1 MAKDY
6 NIDDILLEVK
16 KRKEENENKI
26 KSGVDFTDEV
36 KHTEQKKITEPPK
49 TEKAAEVNFIKPEK
63 KAEPK
68 PIKKEPVI
76 KNEPKPKTVEQVPET
91 DEKKTEAQSPQPK
104 AQKAPKQEAQP
115 KKEAEQKISQLEA
128 EKKAEPKAEEEKP
141 LEPIISGRPKKPA
154 VQENKNDGYVDISS
168 FSADKGIEEYPEE
181 SDKKPKKNKNKNKK
195 KKKGWIIFLC
205 ILLVILISAG
215 VGTWL
220 YVDHI
225 LDNVS
230 SQDDTPQATEEVWTG
245 MDKLVESFEPI
256 EEADASQI
264 ASLKEM
270 IKKWYYNGTP
280 CSSSHVL
287 NIMLVGE
294 DGYDPDEESRA
305 DSAIIASINVDTKK
319 ITLTSVLRDT
329 YAYWETEPG
338 NEESGQFGKINGAKS
353 SGDIKTYINAVENLY
368 KIKIDNYATVD
379 FESFKTII
387 DTLGGV
393 ELEITSAEI
402 NEINNDQKT
411 YDGTWIDKT
420 FDGDSG
426 VMNLTGQQAL
436 AYCRIRHIDSDNVRA
451 DRQKQCLMKVFES
464 VKDAPSVKLLKIIN
478 DIVPYIKTDMSRDML
493 VKVAK
498 YAISQGWL
506 NYSIVTNTVPNS
518 RINEKGAGGRYY
530 GAWCWKSD
538 FPQDAYNLQTMLY
551 GKSSITL
558 ARTRVDVI
566 KCRESGYMSDGYGPV
581 GATIINE
588 HYGEASTL
596 PETTSEESDDSS
608 SNN

>member
-16 KRKEENENKI
+16 KRKEENEKKI
-26 KSGVDFTDEV
+26 KSGAEYANEV
-36 KHTEQKKITEPPK
+36 KQAPKAEGADVHFVEP
-49 TEKAAEVNFIKPEK
+49 KPEPK
-63 KAEPK
+63 KQAKPEPKAESVAKAEPEVQK
-68 PIKKEPVI
+68 QA
-76 KNEPKPKTVEQVPET
+76 EPK
-91 DEKKTEAQSPQPK
+91 
-104 AQKAPKQEAQP
+104 APQP
-115 KKEAEQKISQLEA
+115 KKEEPKKEEPKKEEPKEEAPKAEAEEKPQEA
-128 EKKAEPKAEEEKP
+128 EKTHSDESEPTEIVKDEKP
-141 LEPIISGRPKKPA
+141 EKEEQESGFI
-154 VQENKNDGYVDISS
+154 DINA
-168 FSADKGIEEYPEE
+168 FS
-181 SDKKPKKNKNKNKK
+181 SDKSDEYDEEQNHSKKGKKKNGKK
-195 KKKGWIIFLC
+195 TFIIVLC
-205 ILLVILISAG
+205 IILVILIGTG
-215 VGTWL
+215 VGAWL
-220 YVDHI
+220 YVDKI

-230 SQDDTPQATEEVWTG
+230 ASDGVKSAEEETWTG

-256 EEADASQI
+256 DEADAREI

-270 IKKWYYNGTP
+270 IKKWYYNGSP
-280 CSSSHVL
+280 CSSTHVL
-287 NIMLVGE
+287 NVMLVGE
-294 DGYDPDEESRA
+294 DGYDPDVESRA
-305 DSAIIASINVDTKK
+305 DSAIIATINIDTKT

-338 NEESGQFGKINGAKS
+338 NKESGQFGKINGAKS
-353 SGDIKTYINAVENLY
+353 SGDIKTYINAVEHLY

-402 NEINNDQKT
+402 KEINNDQKT

-420 FDGDSG
+420 FEGSTG
-426 VMNLTGQQAL
+426 VMKLTGQQAL

-518 RINEKGAGGRYY
+518 RINEKGAGGQYY
-530 GAWCWKSD
+530 GAWCWKAD

-566 KCRESGYMSDGYGPV
+566 RCRESGYMSDGYGPV
-581 GATIINE
+581 GATIMNE
-588 HYGEASTL
+588 HYGEVSTL
-596 PETTSEESDDSS
+596 PTTQADEEDETS
-608 SNN
+608 SNNKLSN

>member
-16 KRKEENENKI
+16 KRKEENERKI
-26 KSGVDFTDEV
+26 KSGAEYANEV
-36 KHTEQKKITEPPK
+36 KQAPKAEGADVHFVEP
-49 TEKAAEVNFIKPEK
+49 KPEPK
-63 KAEPK
+63 KQAKPEPKAESVAKAEP
-68 PIKKEPVI
+68 EV
-76 KNEPKPKTVEQVPET
+76 Q
-91 DEKKTEAQSPQPK
+91 
-104 AQKAPKQEAQP
+104 
-115 KKEAEQKISQLEA
+115 
-128 EKKAEPKAEEEKP
+128 KKAEPKAPQPKKEEPKKEEPKEETPKAEAEEKP
-141 LEPIISGRPKKPA
+141 QEAEKTHSDESEPTEIVQDEKPEKEEQESGFIDINAFSSDDKPA
-154 VQENKNDGYVDISS
+154 EYDEEQNHSK
-168 FSADKGIEEYPEE
+168 KG
-181 SDKKPKKNKNKNKK
+181 KKKNGKK
-195 KKKGWIIFLC
+195 TFIIVLC
-205 ILLVILISAG
+205 IILVILIGTG
-215 VGTWL
+215 VGAWL
-220 YVDHI
+220 YVDKI

-230 SQDDTPQATEEVWTG
+230 ASDGVKSAEEETWTG

-256 EEADASQI
+256 DEADAREI

-270 IKKWYYNGTP
+270 IKKWYYNGSP
-280 CSSSHVL
+280 CSSTHVL
-287 NIMLVGE
+287 NVMLVGE
-294 DGYDPDEESRA
+294 DGYDPDVESRA
-305 DSAIIASINVDTKK
+305 DSAIIATINIDTKT

-338 NEESGQFGKINGAKS
+338 NKESGQFGKINGAKS
-353 SGDIKTYINAVENLY
+353 SGDIKTYINAVEHLY

-402 NEINNDQKT
+402 KEINNDQKT

-420 FDGDSG
+420 FEGSTG
-426 VMNLTGQQAL
+426 VMKLTGQQAL

-518 RINEKGAGGRYY
+518 RINEKGAGGQYY
-530 GAWCWKSD
+530 GAWCWKAD

-566 KCRESGYMSDGYGPV
+566 RCRESGYMSDGYGPV
-581 GATIINE
+581 GATIMNE
-588 HYGEASTL
+588 HYGEVSTL
-596 PETTSEESDDSS
+596 PTTQADEEDETS
-608 SNN
+608 SNNKLSN

>member
-16 KRKEENENKI
+16 KRKEENEKKI
-26 KSGVDFTDEV
+26 KSGAEYANEV
-36 KHTEQKKITEPPK
+36 KQAPKAEGADVHFVEP
-49 TEKAAEVNFIKPEK
+49 KPEPK
-63 KAEPK
+63 KQAKPESVAKAEP
-68 PIKKEPVI
+68 EV
-76 KNEPKPKTVEQVPET
+76 Q
-91 DEKKTEAQSPQPK
+91 
-104 AQKAPKQEAQP
+104 
-115 KKEAEQKISQLEA
+115 
-128 EKKAEPKAEEEKP
+128 KKAEPKAPQPKKEEPKEETPKAEAEEKP
-141 LEPIISGRPKKPA
+141 QEAEKTHSDESEPTEIVQDEKPEKEEQESGFI
-154 VQENKNDGYVDISS
+154 DINA
-168 FSADKGIEEYPEE
+168 FS
-181 SDKKPKKNKNKNKK
+181 SDKSDEYDEEQNHSKKGKKKNGKK
-195 KKKGWIIFLC
+195 TFIIVLC
-205 ILLVILISAG
+205 IILVILIGTG
-215 VGTWL
+215 VGAWL
-220 YVDHI
+220 YVDKI

-230 SQDDTPQATEEVWTG
+230 ASDGVKSADEEAWTG
-245 MDKLVESFEPI
+245 MDKLIESFEPI
-256 EEADASQI
+256 DEADAREI

-270 IKKWYYNGTP
+270 IKKWYYNGSP
-280 CSSSHVL
+280 CSSTHVL
-287 NIMLVGE
+287 NVMLVGE
-294 DGYDPDEESRA
+294 DGYDPDVESRA
-305 DSAIIASINVDTKK
+305 DSAIIASINIDTKT

-338 NEESGQFGKINGAKS
+338 NKESGQFGKINGAKS
-353 SGDIKTYINAVENLY
+353 SGDIKTYINAVEHLY

-402 NEINNDQKT
+402 KEINNDQKT

-420 FDGDSG
+420 FEGSTG
-426 VMNLTGQQAL
+426 VMKLTGQQAL

-518 RINEKGAGGRYY
+518 RINEKGAGGQYY
-530 GAWCWKSD
+530 GAWCWKAD

-566 KCRESGYMSDGYGPV
+566 RCRESGYMSDGYGPV
-581 GATIINE
+581 GATIMNE
-588 HYGEASTL
+588 HYGEVSTL
-596 PETTSEESDDSS
+596 PTTQADEEDETS
-608 SNN
+608 SNNKLSN

>member
-16 KRKEENENKI
+16 KRKEENEKKI
-26 KSGVDFTDEV
+26 KSGAEYANEV
-36 KHTEQKKITEPPK
+36 KQAPKAEGADVHFVEP
-49 TEKAAEVNFIKPEK
+49 KPEPK
-63 KAEPK
+63 KQAKPESVAKAEP
-68 PIKKEPVI
+68 EV
-76 KNEPKPKTVEQVPET
+76 Q
-91 DEKKTEAQSPQPK
+91 
-104 AQKAPKQEAQP
+104 
-115 KKEAEQKISQLEA
+115 
-128 EKKAEPKAEEEKP
+128 KKAEPKAPQPKKEEPKEETPKAEAEEKP
-141 LEPIISGRPKKPA
+141 QEAEKTHSDESEPTEIVQDEKLEKEEQESGFIDINAFSSDNKPA
-154 VQENKNDGYVDISS
+154 EYDEEQNCSK
-168 FSADKGIEEYPEE
+168 KG
-181 SDKKPKKNKNKNKK
+181 KKKNGKK
-195 KKKGWIIFLC
+195 TFIIVLC
-205 ILLVILISAG
+205 IFLVILIGTG
-215 VGTWL
+215 VGAWL
-220 YVDHI
+220 YVDKI

-230 SQDDTPQATEEVWTG
+230 ASDGVKSADEEAWTG
-245 MDKLVESFEPI
+245 MDKLIESFEPI
-256 EEADASQI
+256 DEADAREI

-270 IKKWYYNGTP
+270 IKKWYYNGSP
-280 CSSSHVL
+280 CSSTHVL
-287 NIMLVGE
+287 NVMLVGE
-294 DGYDPDEESRA
+294 DGYGDEEESRA
-305 DSAIIASINVDTKK
+305 DSAIIASINIDAKT

-338 NEESGQFGKINGAKS
+338 NKESGQFGKINGAKS
-353 SGDIKTYINAVENLY
+353 SGDIKTYINAIEHLY

-402 NEINNDQKT
+402 KEINNDQKT

-420 FDGDSG
+420 FEGSTG
-426 VMNLTGQQAL
+426 VMKLTGQQAL
-436 AYCRIRHIDSDNVRA
+436 AYCRIRHLDSDNVRA

-493 VKVAK
+493 VKIAK

-518 RINEKGAGGRYY
+518 RINEKGAGGTYY

-566 KCRESGYMSDGYGPV
+566 RCRESGYMSDGYGPV
-581 GATIINE
+581 GATIMNE
-588 HYGEASTL
+588 HYGEVSTL
-596 PETTSEESDDSS
+596 PTTQADEEDEPSS
-608 SNN
+608 TNKLNN

>member
-16 KRKEENENKI
+16 KRKEENEKKI
-26 KSGVDFTDEV
+26 KSGAEYANEV
-36 KHTEQKKITEPPK
+36 KQAPK
-49 TEKAAEVNFIKPEK
+49 AEGADVHFVETKPEPK
-63 KAEPK
+63 KQAKPESVAKAEP
-68 PIKKEPVI
+68 EV
-76 KNEPKPKTVEQVPET
+76 Q
-91 DEKKTEAQSPQPK
+91 
-104 AQKAPKQEAQP
+104 
-115 KKEAEQKISQLEA
+115 
-128 EKKAEPKAEEEKP
+128 KKAEPKAPQPKKEEPKEETPKAEAEEKP
-141 LEPIISGRPKKPA
+141 QEAEKTHSDESEPTEIVQDEKLEKEEQESGFIDINAFSSDNKPA
-154 VQENKNDGYVDISS
+154 EYDEEQNCSK
-168 FSADKGIEEYPEE
+168 KG
-181 SDKKPKKNKNKNKK
+181 KKKNGKK
-195 KKKGWIIFLC
+195 TFIIVLC
-205 ILLVILISAG
+205 IFLVILIGTG
-215 VGTWL
+215 VGAWL
-220 YVDHI
+220 YVDKI

-230 SQDDTPQATEEVWTG
+230 ASDGVKSADEEAWTG
-245 MDKLVESFEPI
+245 MDKLIESFEPI
-256 EEADASQI
+256 DEADAREI

-270 IKKWYYNGTP
+270 IKKWYYNGSP
-280 CSSSHVL
+280 CSSTHVL
-287 NIMLVGE
+287 NVMLVGE
-294 DGYDPDEESRA
+294 DGYGDEEESRA
-305 DSAIIASINVDTKK
+305 DSAIIASINIDAKT

-338 NEESGQFGKINGAKS
+338 NKESGQFGKINGAKS
-353 SGDIKTYINAVENLY
+353 SGDIKTYINAIEHLY

-402 NEINNDQKT
+402 KEINNDQKT

-420 FDGDSG
+420 FEGSTG
-426 VMNLTGQQAL
+426 VMKLTGQQAL
-436 AYCRIRHIDSDNVRA
+436 AYCRIRHLDSDNVRA

-493 VKVAK
+493 VKIAK

-518 RINEKGAGGRYY
+518 RINEKGAGGTYY

-566 KCRESGYMSDGYGPV
+566 RCRESGYMSDGYGPV
-581 GATIINE
+581 GATIMNE
-588 HYGEASTL
+588 HYGEVSTL
-596 PETTSEESDDSS
+596 PTTQADEEDEPSS
-608 SNN
+608 TNKLNN

>member
-16 KRKEENENKI
+16 KRKEENEKKI
-26 KSGVDFTDEV
+26 KSGAEYANEV
-36 KHTEQKKITEPPK
+36 KQAPK
-49 TEKAAEVNFIKPEK
+49 AEGADVHFV
-63 KAEPK
+63 EPK
-68 PIKKEPVI
+68 P
-76 KNEPKPKTVEQVPET
+76 EPKKQAKPEV
-91 DEKKTEAQSPQPK
+91 Q
-104 AQKAPKQEAQP
+104 
-115 KKEAEQKISQLEA
+115 
-128 EKKAEPKAEEEKP
+128 KKAEPKAPQPKKEEPKEETPKAEAEEKP
-141 LEPIISGRPKKPA
+141 QEAEKTHSDESEPTEIVQDEKPEKEEQESGFIDINAFSSDDKPA
-154 VQENKNDGYVDISS
+154 EYDEEQNCSK
-168 FSADKGIEEYPEE
+168 KG
-181 SDKKPKKNKNKNKK
+181 KKKNGKK
-195 KKKGWIIFLC
+195 TFIIVLC
-205 ILLVILISAG
+205 IILVILIGTG
-215 VGTWL
+215 VGAWL
-220 YVDHI
+220 YVDKI

-230 SQDDTPQATEEVWTG
+230 ASDGVKSADEEAWTG
-245 MDKLVESFEPI
+245 MDKLIESFESI
-256 EEADASQI
+256 DEADAREI

-270 IKKWYYNGTP
+270 IKKWYYNGSP
-280 CSSSHVL
+280 CSSTHVL
-287 NIMLVGE
+287 NVMLVGE
-294 DGYDPDEESRA
+294 DGYDPDVESRA
-305 DSAIIASINVDTKK
+305 DSAIIASINIDTKT

-338 NEESGQFGKINGAKS
+338 NKESGQFGKINGAKS
-353 SGDIKTYINAVENLY
+353 SGDIKTYINAVEHLY

-402 NEINNDQKT
+402 KEINNDQKT

-420 FDGDSG
+420 FEGNTG
-426 VMNLTGQQAL
+426 VMKLTGQQAL

-518 RINEKGAGGRYY
+518 RINEKGAGGQYY
-530 GAWCWKSD
+530 GAWCWKAD

-566 KCRESGYMSDGYGPV
+566 RCRESGYMSDGYGPV
-581 GATIINE
+581 GATIMNE
-588 HYGEASTL
+588 HYGEVSTL
-596 PETTSEESDDSS
+596 PTTQADEEDETSS
-608 SNN
+608 TNKLNN

>member
-16 KRKEENENKI
+16 KRKEENEKKI
-26 KSGVDFTDEV
+26 KSGAEYANEV
-36 KHTEQKKITEPPK
+36 KQAPKAEGADVHFVEP
-49 TEKAAEVNFIKPEK
+49 KPEPK
-63 KAEPK
+63 KQAKPESVAKAEP
-68 PIKKEPVI
+68 EV
-76 KNEPKPKTVEQVPET
+76 Q
-91 DEKKTEAQSPQPK
+91 
-104 AQKAPKQEAQP
+104 
-115 KKEAEQKISQLEA
+115 
-128 EKKAEPKAEEEKP
+128 KKAEPKAPQPKKEEPKKEEPKEETPKAEAEEKP
-141 LEPIISGRPKKPA
+141 QEAEKTHSDESEPTEIVQDEKPEKEEQESGFI
-154 VQENKNDGYVDISS
+154 DINA
-168 FSADKGIEEYPEE
+168 FS
-181 SDKKPKKNKNKNKK
+181 SDKSDEYDEEQNHSKKGKKKNGKK
-195 KKKGWIIFLC
+195 TFIIVLC
-205 ILLVILISAG
+205 IILVILIGTG
-215 VGTWL
+215 VGAWL
-220 YVDHI
+220 YVDKI

-230 SQDDTPQATEEVWTG
+230 ASDGVKSADEEAWTG
-245 MDKLVESFEPI
+245 MDKLIESFEPI
-256 EEADASQI
+256 DEADAREI

-270 IKKWYYNGTP
+270 IKKWYYNGSP
-280 CSSSHVL
+280 CSSTHVL
-287 NIMLVGE
+287 NVMLVGE
-294 DGYDPDEESRA
+294 DGYGDEEESRA
-305 DSAIIASINVDTKK
+305 DSAIIASINIDAKT

-338 NEESGQFGKINGAKS
+338 NKESGQFGKINGAKS
-353 SGDIKTYINAVENLY
+353 SGDIKTYINAVEHLY

-402 NEINNDQKT
+402 KEINNDQKT

-420 FDGDSG
+420 FEGSTG
-426 VMNLTGQQAL
+426 VMKLTGQQAL
-436 AYCRIRHIDSDNVRA
+436 AYCRIRHLDSDNVRA

-478 DIVPYIKTDMSRDML
+478 DIVPYIKTDMGKDML
-493 VKVAK
+493 VKIAK

-518 RINEKGAGGRYY
+518 RINEKGAGGTYY
-530 GAWCWKSD
+530 GAWCWKAD

-566 KCRESGYMSDGYGPV
+566 RCRESGYMSDGYGPV
-581 GATIINE
+581 GATIMNE
-588 HYGEASTL
+588 HYGEVSTL
-596 PETTSEESDDSS
+596 PTTQADEEDETSS
-608 SNN
+608 TNKLNN

>member
-26 KSGVDFTDEV
+26 KSGVDFTNEV

-49 TEKAAEVNFIKPEK
+49 TEKAAEVNFIKP
-63 KAEPK
+63 
-68 PIKKEPVI
+68 
-76 KNEPKPKTVEQVPET
+76 
-91 DEKKTEAQSPQPK
+91 
-104 AQKAPKQEAQP
+104 
-115 KKEAEQKISQLEA
+115 

-181 SDKKPKKNKNKNKK
+181 SDIKPKKNKNKNK

>member
-1 MAKDY
+1 M
-6 NIDDILLEVK
+6 
-16 KRKEENENKI
+16 
-26 KSGVDFTDEV
+26 
-36 KHTEQKKITEPPK
+36 Q
-49 TEKAAEVNFIKPEK
+49 
-63 KAEPK
+63 
-68 PIKKEPVI
+68 
-76 KNEPKPKTVEQVPET
+76 
-91 DEKKTEAQSPQPK
+91 
-104 AQKAPKQEAQP
+104 
-115 KKEAEQKISQLEA
+115 
-128 EKKAEPKAEEEKP
+128 KKAEPKAPQLKKEEPKKEEPKEETPKAEAEEKP
-141 LEPIISGRPKKPA
+141 QEAEKTHSDESEPTEIVQDEKPEKEEQESGFIDINAFSSDDKPA
-154 VQENKNDGYVDISS
+154 EYDEEQNCSK
-168 FSADKGIEEYPEE
+168 KG
-181 SDKKPKKNKNKNKK
+181 KKKNGKK
-195 KKKGWIIFLC
+195 TFIIVLC
-205 ILLVILISAG
+205 IILVILIGTG
-215 VGTWL
+215 VGAWL
-220 YVDHI
+220 YVDKI

-230 SQDDTPQATEEVWTG
+230 ASDGVKSADEEAWTG
-245 MDKLVESFEPI
+245 MDKLIESFEPI
-256 EEADASQI
+256 DEADAREI

-270 IKKWYYNGTP
+270 IKKWYYNGSP
-280 CSSSHVL
+280 CSSTHVL
-287 NIMLVGE
+287 NVMLVGE
-294 DGYDPDEESRA
+294 DGYDPDVESRA
-305 DSAIIASINVDTKK
+305 DSAIIASINIDTKT

-338 NEESGQFGKINGAKS
+338 NKESGQFGKINGAKS
-353 SGDIKTYINAVENLY
+353 SGDIKTYINAVEHLY

-402 NEINNDQKT
+402 KEINNDQKT

-420 FDGDSG
+420 FEGNTG
-426 VMNLTGQQAL
+426 VMKLTGQQAL

-518 RINEKGAGGRYY
+518 RINEKGAGGQYY
-530 GAWCWKSD
+530 GAWCWKAD

-566 KCRESGYMSDGYGPV
+566 RCRESGYMSDGYGPV
-581 GATIINE
+581 GATIMNE
-588 HYGEASTL
+588 HYGEVSTL
-596 PETTSEESDDSS
+596 PTTQADEEDETS
-608 SNN
+608 SNNKLSN

>member
-26 KSGVDFTDEV
+26 KSGVDFTHEV

-49 TEKAAEVNFIKPEK
+49 TEKAADVNFIKPEK

-76 KNEPKPKTVEQVPET
+76 KNEPKPKTVEKVPET
-91 DEKKTEAQSPQPK
+91 DEKKAEAQSPQPK

-115 KKEAEQKISQLEA
+115 KKEAEQKISQPEA
-128 EKKAEPKAEEEKP
+128 EKKAEPKAEKEKP

-181 SDKKPKKNKNKNKK
+181 SDIKPKKNKNKNK

-225 LDNVS
+225 LDHVS

-256 EEADASQI
+256 EEADASKI

-270 IKKWYYNGTP
+270 IKKWYYNGLP

-294 DGYDPDEESRA
+294 DGYDPDVESRA
-305 DSAIIASINVDTKK
+305 DSAIIASINIDTKT

-338 NEESGQFGKINGAKS
+338 NKESGQFGKINGAKS
-353 SGDIKTYINAVENLY
+353 SGDIKTYINAVEHLY

-402 NEINNDQKT
+402 NEINNDQET

-493 VKVAK
+493 LKVAK

>member
-16 KRKEENENKI
+16 KRKEENEKKI
-26 KSGVDFTDEV
+26 KSGAEYANEV
-36 KHTEQKKITEPPK
+36 KQAPKAEGADVHFVEP
-49 TEKAAEVNFIKPEK
+49 KPEPK
-63 KAEPK
+63 KQAKPESVAKAEP
-68 PIKKEPVI
+68 EV
-76 KNEPKPKTVEQVPET
+76 Q
-91 DEKKTEAQSPQPK
+91 
-104 AQKAPKQEAQP
+104 
-115 KKEAEQKISQLEA
+115 
-128 EKKAEPKAEEEKP
+128 KKAEPKAPQPKKEEPKEETPKAEAEEKP
-141 LEPIISGRPKKPA
+141 QEAEKTHSDESEPTEIVQDEKPEKEEQESGFI
-154 VQENKNDGYVDISS
+154 DINA
-168 FSADKGIEEYPEE
+168 FS
-181 SDKKPKKNKNKNKK
+181 SDKSDEYDEEQNHSKKGKKKNGKK
-195 KKKGWIIFLC
+195 TFIIVLC
-205 ILLVILISAG
+205 IILVILIGTG
-215 VGTWL
+215 VGAWL
-220 YVDHI
+220 YVDKI

-230 SQDDTPQATEEVWTG
+230 ASDGVKSADEEAWTG
-245 MDKLVESFEPI
+245 MDKLIESFEPI
-256 EEADASQI
+256 DEADAREI

-270 IKKWYYNGTP
+270 IKKWYYNGSP
-280 CSSSHVL
+280 CSSTHVL
-287 NIMLVGE
+287 NVMLVGE
-294 DGYDPDEESRA
+294 DGYDPDVESRA
-305 DSAIIASINVDTKK
+305 DSAIIASINIDAKT

-338 NEESGQFGKINGAKS
+338 NKESGQFGKINGAKS
-353 SGDIKTYINAVENLY
+353 SGDIKTYINAVEHLY

-402 NEINNDQKT
+402 KEINNDQKT

-420 FDGDSG
+420 FEGSTG
-426 VMNLTGQQAL
+426 VMKLTGQQAL

-518 RINEKGAGGRYY
+518 RINEKGAGGQYY
-530 GAWCWKSD
+530 GAWCWKAD

-566 KCRESGYMSDGYGPV
+566 RCRESGYMSDGYGPV
-581 GATIINE
+581 GATIMNE
-588 HYGEASTL
+588 HYGEVSTL
-596 PETTSEESDDSS
+596 PTTQADEEDETSS
-608 SNN
+608 TNKLNN

>member
-26 KSGVDFTDEV
+26 KSGVDFTNEV
-36 KHTEQKKITEPPK
+36 KHTEQKKITEPAK

-76 KNEPKPKTVEQVPET
+76 KNEPKPKTVEKVPET
-91 DEKKTEAQSPQPK
+91 DEKKAEAQSPQPK

-115 KKEAEQKISQLEA
+115 KKEAEQKISQPEA

-181 SDKKPKKNKNKNKK
+181 SDIKPKKNKNKNKK

-225 LDNVS
+225 LDHVS

-245 MDKLVESFEPI
+245 MDKLVENFEPI

-280 CSSSHVL
+280 CSSSQVL

-353 SGDIKTYINAVENLY
+353 SGDIKTYINAIENLY

-393 ELEITSAEI
+393 EIEISSAEI

-426 VMNLTGQQAL
+426 VMKLTGQQAL
-436 AYCRIRHIDSDNVRA
+436 AYCRIRHLDSDNVRA
-451 DRQKQCLMKVFES
+451 DRQKQCLTQIFNGI
-464 VKDAPSVKLLKIIN
+464 KDASSVKLLKIIN

-493 VKVAK
+493 LKIAK
-498 YAISQGWL
+498 YAISQGWTQ
-506 NYSIVTNTVPNS
+506 YSVITNTVPNS
-518 RINEKGAGGRYY
+518 RINENGAGGRYY

>member
-26 KSGVDFTDEV
+26 KSGVDFTNEV

-49 TEKAAEVNFIKPEK
+49 TEKASEVNFIKPER

-76 KNEPKPKTVEQVPET
+76 KNEPKPKTVEKVPET
-91 DEKKTEAQSPQPK
+91 DEKKAEAQSPQPK

-115 KKEAEQKISQLEA
+115 KKEAEQKISQPEA

-181 SDKKPKKNKNKNKK
+181 SDIKPKKNKNKNKK

-225 LDNVS
+225 LDHVS

-245 MDKLVESFEPI
+245 MDKLVENFEPI

-280 CSSSHVL
+280 CSSSQVL

-353 SGDIKTYINAVENLY
+353 SGDIKTYINAIENLY

-393 ELEITSAEI
+393 EIEISSAEI

-426 VMNLTGQQAL
+426 VMKLTGQQAL
-436 AYCRIRHIDSDNVRA
+436 AYCRIRHLDSDNVRA
-451 DRQKQCLMKVFES
+451 DRQKQCLTQIFNGI
-464 VKDAPSVKLLKIIN
+464 KDASSVKLLKIIN

-493 VKVAK
+493 LKIAK
-498 YAISQGWL
+498 YAISQGWTQ
-506 NYSIVTNTVPNS
+506 YSVITNTVPNS
-518 RINEKGAGGRYY
+518 RINENGAGGRYY

>member
-68 PIKKEPVI
+68 
-76 KNEPKPKTVEQVPET
+76 
-91 DEKKTEAQSPQPK
+91 
-104 AQKAPKQEAQP
+104 
-115 KKEAEQKISQLEA
+115 
-128 EKKAEPKAEEEKP
+128 AEEEKP

-154 VQENKNDGYVDISS
+154 IQENKNDGYVDISS

-181 SDKKPKKNKNKNKK
+181 SDIKPKKNKNKNKK

-426 VMNLTGQQAL
+426 VMKLTGQQAL

-451 DRQKQCLMKVFES
+451 DRQKQCLTQIFNGI
-464 VKDAPSVKLLKIIN
+464 KDASSVKLLKIIN

-493 VKVAK
+493 LKIAK
-498 YAISQGWL
+498 YAISQGWTQ
-506 NYSIVTNTVPNS
+506 YSVITNTVPNS
-518 RINEKGAGGRYY
+518 RINENGAGGRYY

-538 FPQDAYNLQTMLY
+538 FSQDAYNLQTMLY

>member
-16 KRKEENENKI
+16 KRKEENEKKI

-36 KHTEQKKITEPPK
+36 KKTEQKKITEPPK
-49 TEKAAEVNFIKPEK
+49 TEKAAEVNFVKPEPK
-63 KAEPK
+63 PTAVAKPAVKAEP
-68 PIKKEPVI
+68 
-76 KNEPKPKTVEQVPET
+76 
-91 DEKKTEAQSPQPK
+91 
-104 AQKAPKQEAQP
+104 
-115 KKEAEQKISQLEA
+115 A
-128 EKKAEPKAEEEKP
+128 EKKAESHKTEEPKKEQAEPEKEPEPIKEAEETVETKNEAEVVTEDEKP
-141 LEPIISGRPKKPA
+141 LEPIISGKPKKTA
-154 VQENKNDGYVDISS
+154 EQKNENDGYVDINS
-168 FSADKGIEEYPEE
+168 FSNDAGIEEYPEE
-181 SDKKPKKNKNKNKK
+181 TDEKPKKDKK
-195 KKKGWIIFLC
+195 KKRKKGWIIFLC
-205 ILLVILISAG
+205 ILLVVVIAAG

-220 YVDHI
+220 YVDRI
-225 LDNVS
+225 LDHVS
-230 SQDDTPQATEEVWTG
+230 SQDNGTQQNTEEVWTG
-245 MDKLVESFEPI
+245 MDKLVESFDPI
-256 EEADASQI
+256 EETDASEI

-270 IKKWYYNGTP
+270 IRKWYYNGSP
-280 CSSSHVL
+280 CSSTHVL

-294 DGYDPDEESRA
+294 DGYNPDEESRA
-305 DSAIIASINVDTKK
+305 DSAIIASVNIDTKT

-338 NEESGQFGKINGAKS
+338 NEETGQFGKINGAKS

-393 ELEITSAEI
+393 EIEITSAEI

-426 VMNLTGQQAL
+426 VMKLTGQQAL
-436 AYCRIRHIDSDNVRA
+436 SYCRIRHLDSDNMRA
-451 DRQKQCLMKVFES
+451 NRQKKCLTQIFNGI
-464 VKDAPSVKLLKIIN
+464 KDASSVKLLKIIN
-478 DIVPYIKTDMSRDML
+478 DVVPYVKTDMSRDML
-493 VKVAK
+493 LKIAK
-498 YAISQGWL
+498 YAISQGWMQY
-506 NYSIVTNTVPNS
+506 NIVTNTVPAS
-518 RINEKGAGGRYY
+518 RINEKGAGGMYY
-530 GAWCWKSD
+530 GAWCWKAD

-566 KCRESGYMSDGYGPV
+566 KCRESGYISDGYGPV

-596 PETTSEESDDSS
+596 PETTSEDGDSTSD
-608 SNN
+608 N

>member
-16 KRKEENENKI
+16 KRKEENEKKI
-26 KSGVDFTDEV
+26 KSGAEYANEV
-36 KHTEQKKITEPPK
+36 KQAPKAEGADVHFVEP
-49 TEKAAEVNFIKPEK
+49 KPESK
-63 KAEPK
+63 KQAKPEPKKQAKAESVAKAEP
-68 PIKKEPVI
+68 EV
-76 KNEPKPKTVEQVPET
+76 Q
-91 DEKKTEAQSPQPK
+91 
-104 AQKAPKQEAQP
+104 
-115 KKEAEQKISQLEA
+115 
-128 EKKAEPKAEEEKP
+128 KKAEPKAPQPKKEEPKEETPKAEAEEKP
-141 LEPIISGRPKKPA
+141 QEAEKTHSDESEPTEIVQDEKPEKEEQESGFI
-154 VQENKNDGYVDISS
+154 DINA
-168 FSADKGIEEYPEE
+168 FS
-181 SDKKPKKNKNKNKK
+181 SDKSDEYDEEQNHSKKGKKKNGKK
-195 KKKGWIIFLC
+195 TFIIVLC
-205 ILLVILISAG
+205 IILVILIGTG
-215 VGTWL
+215 VGAWL
-220 YVDHI
+220 YVDKI

-230 SQDDTPQATEEVWTG
+230 ASDGVKSADEEAWTG
-245 MDKLVESFEPI
+245 MDKLIESFEPI
-256 EEADASQI
+256 DEADAREI

-270 IKKWYYNGTP
+270 IKKWYYNGSP
-280 CSSSHVL
+280 CSSTHVL
-287 NIMLVGE
+287 NVMLVGE
-294 DGYDPDEESRA
+294 DGYDPDVESRA
-305 DSAIIASINVDTKK
+305 DSAIIASINIDTKT

-338 NEESGQFGKINGAKS
+338 NKESGQFGKINGAKS
-353 SGDIKTYINAVENLY
+353 SGDIKTYINAVEHLY

-402 NEINNDQKT
+402 KEINNDQKT

-420 FDGDSG
+420 FEGNTG
-426 VMNLTGQQAL
+426 VMKLTGQQAL

-518 RINEKGAGGRYY
+518 RINEKGAGGQYY
-530 GAWCWKSD
+530 GAWCWKAD

-566 KCRESGYMSDGYGPV
+566 RCRESGYMSDGYGPV
-581 GATIINE
+581 GATIMNE
-588 HYGEASTL
+588 HYGEVSTL
-596 PETTSEESDDSS
+596 PTTQADEEDETSS
-608 SNN
+608 TNKLNN